1 MVLHYL
7 HRAAVSALFSL
18 VVLLITY
25 CVVKSHFLLLF
36 EQINKEK
43 KEKEKKQLA
52 SLRFCADGIFNTV
65 RDAGLVKTKRTCAET
80 SSSGYSLLLCDLVVV
95 LF

>member
-1 MVLHYL
+1 MICFSIVMVLHYL

-36 EQINKEK
+36 EQINEEK
-43 KEKEKKQLA
+43 KEKEKS
-52 SLRFCADGIFNTV
+52 SLRAYVSALTEY
-65 RDAGLVKTKRTCAET
+65 LT
-80 SSSGYSLLLCDLVVV
+80 
-95 LF
+95 